1 MIKLNE
7 KVAPSAI
14 IFNEEVIFSSPPGKW
29 KGSLEKQRVWQCRD
43 VRTHCT
49 PPELRSPALV
59 LSHWCRLA
67 APPALAHQLLVFS
80 AGSASACVSV
90 FSKDRR
96 LRRKYSSTSWGFC
109 CSLVLKGFEHER
121 WFKTGAPLLSL
132 LQALSTACHP
142 VAAGH

>member
-7 KVAPSAI
+7 KVAPSTI

-29 KGSLEKQRVWQCRD
+29 KGSLEKQQAWQHRD
-43 VRTHCT
+43 ARTRCT
-49 PPELRSPALV
+49 PSEMRSPVLV
-59 LSHWCRLA
+59 VSHWCRLA
-67 APPALAHQLLVFS
+67 ALPALAHQLLVSS

-109 CSLVLKGFEHER
+109 CSPVLKGFEHER
-121 WFKTGAPLLSL
+121 WFETGAPLFSL
-132 LQALSTACHP
+132 LQVLSTACHP